1 MAEEMVLAY
10 WEARTDKQLGKYSRL
25 TPYSIIEAKLFL
37 KSDELANPDK
47 DVATFCR
54 LTLRYMYSR
63 PIKMAKIRTIEIN
76 ASLNGDTLCYH
87 NIPILCAAN
96 TDFVA
101 FELVKQ
107 AEEWWTNNG

>member
-1 MAEEMVLAY
+1 
-10 WEARTDKQLGKYSRL
+10 
-25 TPYSIIEAKLFL
+25 
-37 KSDELANPDK
+37 
-47 DVATFCR
+47 
-54 LTLRYMYSR
+54 
-63 PIKMAKIRTIEIN
+63 MAKIRTIEIN